1 LRASVALIS
10 ALVQRDWQ
18 QATELIERMKGG
30 DDLNFSYIMGP
41 VPLTVT
47 LFFCLGFKDT
57 NLAKTDRRD
66 DGDDLN

>member
-1 LRASVALIS
+1 LRASVGLIS

-41 VPLTVT
+41 VPL
-47 LFFCLGFKDT
+47 FFCIGFKDT